1 MVKIEIMVSLAIY
14 MAGMLYIGYWSY
26 KKTSDLSD
34 YMLGGRGLGPAVTAL
49 SAGASDMSGWML
61 MGLPGAMYATGL
73 SSVWIAIGLLIGA
86 YANYLIIA
94 PRLRTYTEVANDSI
108 TIPDFLENRFKDRTK
123 ILRFVSA
130 IVILVFFT
138 FYASAGLV
146 SGGRLFENS
155 FNLDYKI
162 GLFVT
167 VGVVVAYTLFGG
179 FLAVSWTDFVQG
191 CIMFIALVLVPIVAF
206 TDVGGVTETFNTI
219 KQVDAS
225 HLDMFKGTTILGII
239 SFLAWGLGY
248 FGQPHIIVRFMAITS
263 IKDLKT
269 SRRIGVGWMTISI
282 IGAMLTGLIGIA
294 YYAKNNAT
302 LQDPEMVFVTFSNI
316 LFHPYITGFLLS
328 AILASIMSSISSQ
341 LLVISSAV
349 TEDFYKTFF
358 RRNASDKELV
368 FIGRLSV
375 LVVAMIAVVL
385 AYHPS
390 DTILTLVGYA
400 WAGFGSAFGPVILL
414 SLYWKRT
421 NKWGVLAGMIVGA
434 VVVIAWVQ
442 IPSLK
447 AIMYEMVPGFFCSLL
462 TVIVVSL
469 LTKEPV
475 KAVHREF
482 NEMEAILEEE
492 TK

>member
-1 MVKIEIMVSLAIY
+1 MVSLAIY

-191 CIMFIALVLVPIVAF
+191 CIMLIALVLVPIVAF

-269 SRRIGVGWMTISI
+269 SRRIGIGWMTISI

-400 WAGFGSAFGPVILL
+400 WAGFGSAFGPAILL

-462 TVIVVSL
+462 TVIVISL

-482 NEMEAILEEE
+482 NEMEAVLEEE

>member
-1 MVKIEIMVSLAIY
+1 MKIEIMVSLAIY

-49 SAGASDMSGWML
+49 SAGASVMSGWML

-86 YANYLIIA
+86 YANYLILA

-269 SRRIGVGWMTISI
+269 SRRIGIGWMTISI
-282 IGAMLTGLIGIA
+282 IGAMLTGLVGIA
-294 YYAKNNAT
+294 YYAKNNTT

-400 WAGFGSAFGPVILL
+400 WAGFGSAFGPAILL

-434 VVVIAWVQ
+434 IVVITWVQ
-442 IPSLK
+442 IPGLK
-447 AIMYEMVPGFFCSLL
+447 ATMYEMVPGFFCSLL
-462 TVIVVSL
+462 AVIVVSL
-469 LTKEPV
+469 LTKEPI
-475 KAVHREF
+475 KAIHREF
-482 NEMEAILEEE
+482 NEMEAVLEEE

>member
-1 MVKIEIMVSLAIY
+1 MKIEIMVSLAIY

-400 WAGFGSAFGPVILL
+400 WAGFGSAFGPAILL

>member
-1 MVKIEIMVSLAIY
+1 MVSLAIY

-108 TIPDFLENRFKDRTK
+108 TIPDFFENRFKDRTK

-269 SRRIGVGWMTISI
+269 SRRIGIGWMTISI

-400 WAGFGSAFGPVILL
+400 WAGFGSAFGPAILL

-482 NEMEAILEEE
+482 NEMEAVLEEE
-492 TK
+492 MK

>member
-1 MVKIEIMVSLAIY
+1 MKIEIMVSLAIY

-400 WAGFGSAFGPVILL
+400 WAGFGSAFGPAILL

-434 VVVIAWVQ
+434 VVVITWVQ

>member
-1 MVKIEIMVSLAIY
+1 MKIEIMVSLAIY

-155 FNLDYKI
+155 FNLEYKI

-269 SRRIGVGWMTISI
+269 SRRIGIGWMTISI

-400 WAGFGSAFGPVILL
+400 WAGFGSAFGPAILL

-482 NEMEAILEEE
+482 NEMEAILEKE

>member
-1 MVKIEIMVSLAIY
+1 MVSLAIY

-86 YANYLIIA
+86 YANYLILA

-206 TDVGGVTETFNTI
+206 TDVGGVTETYNTI

-269 SRRIGVGWMTISI
+269 SRRIGIGWMAISI
-282 IGAMLTGLIGIA
+282 IGAMLTGLVGIA
-294 YYAKNNAT
+294 YYAKNNGT

-400 WAGFGSAFGPVILL
+400 WAGFGSAFGPAILL

-434 VVVIAWVQ
+434 VVVITWVQ
-442 IPSLK
+442 ISSLK
-447 AIMYEMVPGFFCSLL
+447 ATMYEMVPGFFCSLL
-462 TVIVVSL
+462 AVIVVSL
-469 LTKEPV
+469 VMKEPV
-475 KAVHREF
+475 KAIHREF
-482 NEMEAILEEE
+482 NEMEAVLEEE

>member
-1 MVKIEIMVSLAIY
+1 MVSLAIY

-73 SSVWIAIGLLIGA
+73 SSVWIAIGLLIGG

-269 SRRIGVGWMTISI
+269 SRRIGIGWMTISI

-349 TEDFYKTFF
+349 TEDFYKTLF

-400 WAGFGSAFGPVILL
+400 WAGFGSAFGPAILL

-482 NEMEAILEEE
+482 NEMEAVLEEE
-492 TK
+492 KK

>member
-1 MVKIEIMVSLAIY
+1 QRSLHN
-14 MAGMLYIGYWSY
+14 
-26 KKTSDLSD
+26 
-34 YMLGGRGLGPAVTAL
+34 
-49 SAGASDMSGWML
+49 SGWML

-269 SRRIGVGWMTISI
+269 SRRIGIGWMTISI

-349 TEDFYKTFF
+349 TEDFYKTLF

-400 WAGFGSAFGPVILL
+400 WAGFGSAFGPAILL

-482 NEMEAILEEE
+482 NEMEAVLEEE
-492 TK
+492 KK

>member
-269 SRRIGVGWMTISI
+269 SRRIGIGWMTISI

-400 WAGFGSAFGPVILL
+400 WAGFGSAFGPAILL

-462 TVIVVSL
+462 TVIVISL

-482 NEMEAILEEE
+482 NEMEAVLEEE

>member
-1 MVKIEIMVSLAIY
+1 MVSLAIY

-34 YMLGGRGLGPAVTAL
+34 YMLGRRGLGPAVTAL

-400 WAGFGSAFGPVILL
+400 WAGFGSAFGPAILL

>member
-1 MVKIEIMVSLAIY
+1 MVSLAIY
-14 MAGMLYIGYWSY
+14 MAGILYIGYWSY

-130 IVILVFFT
+130 VVILVFFT

-269 SRRIGVGWMTISI
+269 SRRIGIGWMTISI

-400 WAGFGSAFGPVILL
+400 WAGFGSAFGPAILL

-434 VVVIAWVQ
+434 VVVIAWVK

>member
-1 MVKIEIMVSLAIY
+1 MKIEIMVSLAIY

-269 SRRIGVGWMTISI
+269 SRRIGIGWMTISI

-358 RRNASDKELV
+358 RRNASDRELV

-400 WAGFGSAFGPVILL
+400 WAGFGSAFGPAILL

-447 AIMYEMVPGFFCSLL
+447 ATMYKMVPGFFCSLL

-482 NEMEAILEEE
+482 NEMEAVLEEE

>member
-1 MVKIEIMVSLAIY
+1 MVSLAIY

-155 FNLDYKI
+155 FNLNYKI

-269 SRRIGVGWMTISI
+269 SRRIGIGWMTISI

-400 WAGFGSAFGPVILL
+400 WAGFGSAFGPAILL

-475 KAVHREF
+475 KEVHREF
-482 NEMEAILEEE
+482 NEMEAVLEEE
-492 TK
+492 MK

>member
-130 IVILVFFT
+130 VVILVFFT

-206 TDVGGVTETFNTI
+206 TDVGGITETFNTI

-269 SRRIGVGWMTISI
+269 SRRIGIGWMTISI

-294 YYAKNNAT
+294 YYAKNNTT

-390 DTILTLVGYA
+390 DTNLTLVGYA
-400 WAGFGSAFGPVILL
+400 WAGFGSAFGPAILL

-482 NEMEAILEEE
+482 NEMEAVLEEE
-492 TK
+492 KK

>member
-1 MVKIEIMVSLAIY
+1 MVSLAIY

-167 VGVVVAYTLFGG
+167 VCVVVAYTLFGG

-269 SRRIGVGWMTISI
+269 SRRIGIGWMTISI

-400 WAGFGSAFGPVILL
+400 WAGFGSAFGPAILL

-434 VVVIAWVQ
+434 VVVIAWVK

>member
-1 MVKIEIMVSLAIY
+1 MKIEIMVSLAIY

-191 CIMFIALVLVPIVAF
+191 CIMFIALVLVPLVAF

-269 SRRIGVGWMTISI
+269 SRRIGIGWMTISI

-358 RRNASDKELV
+358 RRDASDKELV

-375 LVVAMIAVVL
+375 LVVAMIAVAL

-400 WAGFGSAFGPVILL
+400 WAGFGSAFGPAILL

-434 VVVIAWVQ
+434 VVVITWVQ
-442 IPSLK
+442 IPILK
-447 AIMYEMVPGFFCSLL
+447 ATMYEMVPGFFCSLL
-462 TVIVVSL
+462 AVIIVSL
-469 LTKEPV
+469 VTKEPV
-475 KAVHREF
+475 KAIHREF
-482 NEMEAILEEE
+482 NEMEAVLEEE

>member
-1 MVKIEIMVSLAIY
+1 MVSLAIY

-225 HLDMFKGTTILGII
+225 HLDMFKGTTVLGII

-269 SRRIGVGWMTISI
+269 SRRIGIGWMTISI

-400 WAGFGSAFGPVILL
+400 WAGFGSAFGPAILL

-482 NEMEAILEEE
+482 NEMEAVLEEE

>member
-269 SRRIGVGWMTISI
+269 SRRIGIGWMTISI

-358 RRNASDKELV
+358 RRNTSDKELV

-400 WAGFGSAFGPVILL
+400 WAGFGSAFGPAILL

>member
-1 MVKIEIMVSLAIY
+1 MVSLAIY

-269 SRRIGVGWMTISI
+269 SRRIGIGWMTISI

-400 WAGFGSAFGPVILL
+400 WAGFGSAFGPAILL

-434 VVVIAWVQ
+434 VVVIAWVK
-442 IPSLK
+442 ILSLK

>member
-1 MVKIEIMVSLAIY
+1 MKIEIMVSLAIY

-269 SRRIGVGWMTISI
+269 SRRIGIGWMTISL

-400 WAGFGSAFGPVILL
+400 WAGFGSAFGPAILL

-482 NEMEAILEEE
+482 NEMEAILEKE

>member
-1 MVKIEIMVSLAIY
+1 MKIEIMVSLAIY
-14 MAGMLYIGYWSY
+14 MAGILYIGYWSY

-130 IVILVFFT
+130 VVILVFFT

-206 TDVGGVTETFNTI
+206 TDVGGITETFNTI

-225 HLDMFKGTTILGII
+225 HLDMFKGNTILGII

-269 SRRIGVGWMTISI
+269 SRRIGIGWMTISI

-294 YYAKNNAT
+294 YYAKNNTT

-400 WAGFGSAFGPVILL
+400 WAGFGSAFGPAILL

-482 NEMEAILEEE
+482 NEMEAVLEEE
-492 TK
+492 KK

>member
-1 MVKIEIMVSLAIY
+1 MVSLAIY

-61 MGLPGAMYATGL
+61 MGLPGAMYAAGL

-225 HLDMFKGTTILGII
+225 HLDMFKGNTILGII

-269 SRRIGVGWMTISI
+269 SRRIGIGWMTISI

-400 WAGFGSAFGPVILL
+400 WAGFGSAFGPAILL

-421 NKWGVLAGMIVGA
+421 NKWGVLAGMNVGA

>member
-1 MVKIEIMVSLAIY
+1 MKIEIMVSLAIY

-269 SRRIGVGWMTISI
+269 SRRIGIGWMTISI

-400 WAGFGSAFGPVILL
+400 WAGFGSAFGPAILL

-482 NEMEAILEEE
+482 NEMEAVLEEE

>member
-1 MVKIEIMVSLAIY
+1 MKIEIMVSLAIY

-130 IVILVFFT
+130 VVILVFFT

-206 TDVGGVTETFNTI
+206 TDVGGITETFNTI

-269 SRRIGVGWMTISI
+269 SRRIGIGWMTISI

-294 YYAKNNAT
+294 YYAKNNMT

-400 WAGFGSAFGPVILL
+400 WAGFGSAFGPAILL

-442 IPSLK
+442 IPNLK

-482 NEMEAILEEE
+482 NEMEAVLEEE
-492 TK
+492 KK

>member
-1 MVKIEIMVSLAIY
+1 MVSLAIY

-269 SRRIGVGWMTISI
+269 SRRIGIGWMTISI

-294 YYAKNNAT
+294 YYAKNNTT

-400 WAGFGSAFGPVILL
+400 WAGFGSAFGPAILL

-421 NKWGVLAGMIVGA
+421 NKWGVLAGMIIGA

-482 NEMEAILEEE
+482 NEMEAVLEEE
-492 TK
+492 KK

>member
-1 MVKIEIMVSLAIY
+1 MKIEIMVSLAIY

-34 YMLGGRGLGPAVTAL
+34 YMLVGRGLGPAVTAL

-225 HLDMFKGTTILGII
+225 HLDMFKGTTVLGII

-269 SRRIGVGWMTISI
+269 SRRIGIGWMTISI

-294 YYAKNNAT
+294 YYAKNNAI

-390 DTILTLVGYA
+390 DTILTLVGYG
-400 WAGFGSAFGPVILL
+400 WAGFGSAFGPAILL

-482 NEMEAILEEE
+482 NEMEAVLEEE